1 MSWKRSLLVN
11 LPREGEGVV
20 GGGDPAPAPAAVVA
34 DPAPAE
40 TDPAPAPTTP
50 EWVMPRIGELTAKFR
65 EAERR
70 AQEAEAK
77 LAAQTIP
84 AAQQQPSPQAPD
96 FKTAVSAEARKML
109 YDNECNKVWAKGNT
123 EFADFAPAVQTL
135 NQALG
140 GLPQDFIE
148 AAIETGD
155 APRVLYEL
163 SKDINKAAGI
173 LLLGSPAKMA
183 VAVTKFAE
191 SLAKPAAAPK
201 KSVSGAPEPISG
213 SVGGNVAAPAS
224 LENEGLSMKEWIA
237 QRNKELKA
245 RSGR

>member
-1 MSWKRSLLVN
+1 MNWKKLLLCN
-11 LPREGEGVV
+11 LPREGEGVS
-20 GGGDPAPAPAAVVA
+20 GGGDPTPAPTAVVA
-34 DPAPAE
+34 DPAPVV
-40 TDPAPAPTTP
+40 DPPPAPTTP
-50 EWVMPRIGELTAKFR
+50 DWVMPRIGELTAKFR

-77 LAAQTIP
+77 LAAQAAP
-84 AAQQQPSPQAPD
+84 APTSAPQASTVD
-96 FKTAVSAEARKML
+96 FNAAVSAEARKML
-109 YDNECNKVWAKGNT
+109 YDTECNKVWSKGNA
-123 EFADFAPAVQTL
+123 EFPDFAPAVQTL

-155 APRVLYEL
+155 APRILYEL

-191 SLAKPAAAPK
+191 SLAKPTPAAG
-201 KSVSGAPEPISG
+201 KSVSNAPEPIPG
-213 SVGGNVAAPAS
+213 AVGGNVAAPAS
-224 LENEGLSMKEWIA
+224 LENEGISMKEWIA
-237 QRNKELKA
+237 LRNKELKA

>member
-1 MSWKRSLLVN
+1 
-11 LPREGEGVV
+11 
-20 GGGDPAPAPAAVVA
+20 
-34 DPAPAE
+34 
-40 TDPAPAPTTP
+40 
-50 EWVMPRIGELTAKFR
+50 MPRIGELTAKFR

-77 LAAQTIP
+77 LAAQTTP

-109 YDNECNKVWAKGNT
+109 YNNECNKVWAKGNT

-173 LLLGSPAKMA
+173 MLLGSPAKIA
-183 VAVTKFAE
+183 VAVSKYAE
-191 SLAKPAAAPK
+191 GLAKPEAKPGKTVSSAPAPIP
-201 KSVSGAPEPISG
+201 GA
-213 SVGGNVAAPAS
+213 VGGNVAAPAS

-237 QRNKELKA
+237 LRSKELKA
-245 RSGR
+245 KSGR

>member
-1 MSWKRSLLVN
+1 MNWKRLLLCN

-20 GGGDPAPAPAAVVA
+20 GGGDPAPAPTAVVAAPESVA
-34 DPAPAE
+34 DPAPA
-40 TDPAPAPTTP
+40 PSTP
-50 EWVMPRIGELTAKFR
+50 EWVMPRIGELTAKYR

-77 LAAQTIP
+77 LVAQAAPVTP
-84 AAQQQPSPQAPD
+84 QQPSTQAPD
-96 FKTAVSAEARKML
+96 FKTAVSAEARRML
-109 YDNECNKVWAKGNT
+109 YDNECNKVWAKGNA

-140 GLPQDFIE
+140 GLSQDFIE
-148 AAIETGD
+148 AAIETGE

-173 LLLGSPAKMA
+173 LLLGSPAKIA

-201 KSVSGAPEPISG
+201 KPVSGAPEPIPG
-213 SVGGNVAAPAS
+213 AVGGNVAAPAS